1 MPESLRRA
9 SIGARAFAAVA
20 LAVPLALNPQREGLI
35 ALGILVVA
43 WGIACLDPLPTTVLR
58 TVLEA
63 AVVATCCAF
72 ALQDAPLVLAALVVV
87 PFVAGLGRG
96 LWGVSAALSTELVI
110 VVGFALADG
119 QVTQAQMLET
129 FSWLMTGVG
138 LGLVASF
145 VHSVMVVEEDPLG
158 AYREARSLIKE
169 LLSVSQDLT
178 SGLDAVSLGGEILA
192 YVRDVVPTVALAV
205 HVPHD
210 GELTTLVSE
219 GDSADERAA
228 TLAEEVVG
236 NGRVRFQGRAFAFPL
251 IADSDLVAVVGGTL
265 SEDFDASG
273 TGLIESVYRL
283 PEELLST
290 SVRLDTALLFA
301 ALKHQATAEER
312 GRWAREM
319 HDGVAQDIAYLGYAV
334 DALAAQATTEQQ
346 QEQLQDLRRRI
357 TGVVAEVRR
366 SVLTLRTQVGA
377 SESLGAGLG
386 RLARHLSD
394 VSGIPIQVTVDERTT
409 RAAPR
414 GRGGAPAHR
423 PGGHEQRGQAQPGLP
438 DRRELPGRP
447 ATGGAAR
454 QRRRSWTARS
464 PQRLARAEDHEGAG
478 PVDRRRPGGPRPRRR
493 RSPGQRAHRT
503 RPGRS
508 RARHLPCGARIG
520 DDGPSMSEQ
529 QTLRVLLVDDHELVR
544 HGLATVFAAHGV
556 EVVGQAGTVAEALR
570 VFAETRPEAIVTD
583 LQLPDGT
590 GLDIVR
596 AVRRESAD
604 TGLVILT
611 MHSGDE
617 QIFAAMEAGA
627 SAFVGKD
634 APVGRGGPGGAT
646 RGRFAA
652 QLHEHRPG
660 RCGDASLRTR
670 RPPACPTVRWRC
682 SVLLADGL
690 GTSAIASR
698 LYMSE
703 STVKSHIAQIYTKMG
718 ASNRAQALVT
728 AMRRGLLVDHRPAPS

>member
-43 WGIACLDPLPTTVLR
+43 WGIACLDPFPTTVLR

-129 FSWLMTGVG
+129 FSWMMTGVG

-145 VHSVMVVEEDPLG
+145 VHSVMVVEEDSLG

-346 QEQLQDLRRRI
+346 REQLQDLRRRI

-409 RAAPR
+409 RLRPEVEAELLRIGQEAMNNAVKHSQASQIDVSCRVDPPQVELLVSDD
-414 GRGGAPAHR
+414 GRGLQGVRSDSHGLKIMKERARLIGADLEVLDR
-423 PGGHEQRGQAQPGLP
+423 DEGGVQVSVRIG
-438 DRRELPGRP
+438 PGR
-447 ATGGAAR
+447 
-454 QRRRSWTARS
+454 
-464 PQRLARAEDHEGAG
+464 
-478 PVDRRRPGGPRPRRR
+478 
-493 RSPGQRAHRT
+493 
-503 RPGRS
+503 
-508 RARHLPCGARIG
+508 
-520 DDGPSMSEQ
+520 
-529 QTLRVLLVDDHELVR
+529 
-544 HGLATVFAAHGV
+544 
-556 EVVGQAGTVAEALR
+556 VAL
-570 VFAETRPEAIVTD
+570 
-583 LQLPDGT
+583 
-590 GLDIVR
+590 
-596 AVRRESAD
+596 
-604 TGLVILT
+604 
-611 MHSGDE
+611 
-617 QIFAAMEAGA
+617 
-627 SAFVGKD
+627 
-634 APVGRGGPGGAT
+634 GRGTSPVEHVSAT
-646 RGRFAA
+646 M
-652 QLHEHRPG
+652 
-660 RCGDASLRTR
+660 D
-670 RPPACPTVRWRC
+670 
-682 SVLLADGL
+682 
-690 GTSAIASR
+690 
-698 LYMSE
+698 
-703 STVKSHIAQIYTKMG
+703 
-718 ASNRAQALVT
+718 
-728 AMRRGLLVDHRPAPS
+728 PS